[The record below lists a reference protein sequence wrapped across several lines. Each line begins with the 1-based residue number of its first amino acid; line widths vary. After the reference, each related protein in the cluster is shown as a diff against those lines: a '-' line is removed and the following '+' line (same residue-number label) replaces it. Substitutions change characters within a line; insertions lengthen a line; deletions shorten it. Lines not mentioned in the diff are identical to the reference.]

1 MHAGP
6 AEKPAAAWRRAP
18 PLGDAGPA
26 AGVDEVTPPSSPSL
40 AARHGGAGSGPAQLD
55 PPLGLIGV
63 RAEGLRVEYDGFV
76 AVDNISFELAPGESF
91 GIVGESGSGKST
103 VLRALRG
110 LAPLAS
116 GRVRPMRCRRR
127 AARLFGAKCRWSSR
141 TLTVHCALS
150 PVPTASPPVQHARRA
165 GLRCSTARGSVDCLC
180 LARGVPLSPRTK
192 PLASGLGQQ
201 PRDGEFQRDAP
212 RLGAVGKD
220 DHCPALIRVT
230 RVDRA
235 KACQ

>member
-6 AEKPAAAWRRAP
+6 AEKPAAAWRHAP

-116 GRVRPMRCRRR
+116 GRVRLTGGDALLAPGSKAFRRQVQMVFQDPYGSLR
-127 AARLFGAKCRWSSR
+127 PFTSAHSQPSSSA
-141 TLTVHCALS
+141 CA
-150 PVPTASPPVQHARRA
+150 ARRA
-165 GLRCSTARGSVDCLC
+165 SMFDGSGIGGLFVPGEGRAAVAPHQAACIRAWAAAARWRIPARCA
-180 LARGVPLSPRTK
+180 
-192 PLASGLGQQ
+192 
-201 PRDGEFQRDAP
+201 AP
-212 RLGAVGKD
+212 R
-220 DHCPALIRVT
+220 CRW
-230 RVDRA
+230 
-235 KACQ
+235 QE